1 MVVGII
7 VGIVMR
13 ERAAIFEPLGDLFIR
28 FLLMASIPLVF
39 FNLIAGI
46 TSLTDIK
53 VLGRLGARTILYY
66 IVTTAAALGLGLA
79 MASLIKPGQGM
90 SLEGAVPQDF
100 GKVPAITEL
109 MLGLV
114 PSNVFEAMA
123 TGNVSQIVV
132 FALMLG
138 IAALMLPKQQKES
151 LQASFS
157 LAAALLRQLVALVL
171 AFAPIGVAALAA
183 VTVGEHGPSVL
194 GPLAKFIATVW
205 SGQALMVLFYM
216 LTLMLVS
223 RRNPFTWLRATA
235 PLYATTAAT
244 CSSLAS
250 LVVSIDVADRILKIP
265 QSIYSFT
272 LPLGAQLNKDGT
284 SIMLASVL
292 LFTAQA
298 AGVDFTLSSMV
309 SILFVGLIL
318 SEGSSGIPGGGL
330 VIAMIFVKAFNL
342 PLEIAGIVAGIY
354 RLIDMGSTTV
364 NCMGDLVWTT
374 MLSDMEERRLNKIE
388 SAQP

>member
-1 MVVGII
+1 
-7 VGIVMR
+7 
-13 ERAAIFEPLGDLFIR
+13 
-28 FLLMASIPLVF
+28 
-39 FNLIAGI
+39 LIAGI